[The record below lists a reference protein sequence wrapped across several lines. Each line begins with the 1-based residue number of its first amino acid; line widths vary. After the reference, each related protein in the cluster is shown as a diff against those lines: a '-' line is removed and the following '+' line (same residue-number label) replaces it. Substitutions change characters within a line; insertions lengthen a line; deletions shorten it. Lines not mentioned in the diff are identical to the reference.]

1 MRIFIVFKKRRELF
15 TVEDYLQNVCQ
26 RILRKVKFL
35 QLEVCPKTYHQ
46 LYMSKVLPQSCMH
59 KEAKSRCLE
68 ENFTFQA
75 KEFCIRAFLGVT
87 KTYPKLQEVQK
98 PPMQGPF
105 SNYSYCCRSSHR
117 QKKKEEESMQICSAQ
132 SNVIITRQVRDIL
145 LSYSQS
151 TAAHESRDIMPW

>member
-59 KEAKSRCLE
+59 KEAKSRCLPE
-68 ENFTFQA
+68 AT
-75 KEFCIRAFLGVT
+75 RST
-87 KTYPKLQEVQK
+87 KTANVGAIFKLFLPLK
-98 PPMQGPF
+98 IF
-105 SNYSYCCRSSHR
+105 SQVANG
-117 QKKKEEESMQICSAQ
+117 EESMQICSAQ

>member
-26 RILRKVKFL
+26 GILRKVKFL

-75 KEFCIRAFLGVT
+75 KERFEALQRLTRSYKKYKNRQCRGHFQIILTAVDLLTGSKRGRKYANLQCSEQCDNHETGT
-87 KTYPKLQEVQK
+87 RHPTKLQ
-98 PPMQGPF
+98 PI
-105 SNYSYCCRSSHR
+105 NSS
-117 QKKKEEESMQICSAQ
+117 S
-132 SNVIITRQVRDIL
+132 
-145 LSYSQS
+145 
-151 TAAHESRDIMPW
+151 

>member
-35 QLEVCPKTYHQ
+35 YLEVCPKTYHQ

-75 KEFCIRAFLGVT
+75 KKFCIRAFLGVT

-117 QKKKEEESMQICSAQ
+117 QQTGKKVCKFVVLRAM
-132 SNVIITRQVRDIL
+132 
-145 LSYSQS
+145 
-151 TAAHESRDIMPW
+151 

>member
-1 MRIFIVFKKRRELF
+1 MRIFAVFKKRRELF
-15 TVEDYLQNVCQ
+15 TVEDYLQNICQ

-35 QLEVCPKTYHQ
+35 QLEVCPKTDHQ

-117 QKKKEEESMQICSAQ
+117 QQTGRKYANLQCSEQ
-132 SNVIITRQVRDIL
+132 CDNHETGTRHPTKLQPINSSSRIT
-145 LSYSQS
+145 
-151 TAAHESRDIMPW
+151 